1 MAGGAQTKG
10 NPLLPDRLFD
20 FLVFISPS
28 RAVHIHGYGALSEL
42 YSQRLPLAARRSIVS
57 FARARRIHLAVPGD
71 PHPRPCPLSL
81 ALQWSLRSSA
91 AATGPSAAPSSRSSA
106 WHGTMAMKSTSFA
119 SAWKT
124 WKMPNH
130 GLRPPRPRRPG
141 TSSGTESWPSR
152 ARIFYNSCGGWPPTG
167 SAAGAMRAPAGCASM
182 SSIPRA
188 SIASMPMRL
197 RFTSCFMSWFRQIHR
212 LLYYRLLMNLENRV
226 YKKPHLAIA
235 AVSRKTASEIERHF
249 GRKDVRVI
257 HNGVDPA
264 MFNPKARLSRRAEA
278 RQRFAFGENEF
289 VVLLI
294 GNDWNSKGLPAL
306 LQAAA
311 ACAALPLQLLVVGE
325 DDRAAFR
332 EALERLALASRVR
345 FEAPA
350 ADVMQFYAAAD
361 VYASPSLHDSFAL
374 PVAEAMA
381 CALPVVTSAQAGISA
396 LLHDGVDSFILRNPR
411 DAGELARL
419 LRRLYEDSGLRQ
431 TLGENAARTAQGLTW
446 EKNAALTRDFLEAA
460 MLAKKSRESS

>member
-1 MAGGAQTKG
+1 MPGKPCIAVVSPFLSRRHGTERCTVEQVE
-10 NPLLPDRLFD
+10 RLARD
-20 FLVFISPS
+20 YGYE
-28 RAVHIHGYGALSEL
+28 VHLFC
-42 YSQRLPLAARRSIVS
+42 QRLEDLETAEPW
-57 FARARRIHLAVPGD
+57 P
-71 PHPRPCPLSL
+71 
-81 ALQWSLRSSA
+81 SSA
-91 AATGPSAAPSSRSSA
+91 PPPAPGHIFWHRVSAIPGPHLLQFLWWMAANRFRRWRDARS
-106 WHGTMAMKSTSFA
+106 G
-119 SAWKT
+119 
-124 WKMPNH
+124 
-130 GLRPPRPRRPG
+130 
-141 TSSGTESWPSR
+141 
-152 ARIFYNSCGGWPPTG
+152 
-167 SAAGAMRAPAGCASM
+167 
-182 SSIPRA
+182 
-188 SIASMPMRL
+188 RL
-197 RFTSCFMSWFRQIHR
+197 RFDVVYSPGINCLDAHAVTVHVVFHELVPEGEKGIFKMGFPLRVWLRRIHR
-212 LLYYRLLMNLENRV
+212 LLYYRLVMNLENRV

-264 MFNPKARLSRRAEA
+264 VFNPKARLSRRAEA

-332 EALERLALASRVR
+332 ETLERLALASRVR

-460 MLAKKSRESS
+460 MLARDTRKSSGIL

>member
-1 MAGGAQTKG
+1 VVSPFLSRRHGTERCTVEQVE
-10 NPLLPDRLFD
+10 RL
-20 FLVFISPS
+20 S
-28 RAVHIHGYGALSEL
+28 RDYGYEVHLFC
-42 YSQRLPLAARRSIVS
+42 QRLEDLENTEPWSSSARSPAPGRIFWHRVSAIPGPHLLQFLWWMAANRFRRWRD
-57 FARARRIHLAVPGD
+57 ARSGRLRFDVVYSPGINCLDAHAVTVHVVFHELVPGD
-71 PHPRPCPLSL
+71 EKEIFKMRFPLRV
-81 ALQWSLRSSA
+81 WLR
-91 AATGPSAAPSSRSSA
+91 R
-106 WHGTMAMKSTSFA
+106 
-119 SAWKT
+119 
-124 WKMPNH
+124 
-130 GLRPPRPRRPG
+130 
-141 TSSGTESWPSR
+141 
-152 ARIFYNSCGGWPPTG
+152 
-167 SAAGAMRAPAGCASM
+167 
-182 SSIPRA
+182 
-188 SIASMPMRL
+188 
-197 RFTSCFMSWFRQIHR
+197 IHR
-212 LLYYRLLMNLENRV
+212 LLYYRLVMNLENRV

-257 HNGVDPA
+257 HNGVDTA
-264 MFNPKARLSRRAEA
+264 VFNPMARLSRRAEA
-278 RQRFAFGENEF
+278 RQRFVFGENEF

-332 EALERLALASRVR
+332 ETLERLALASRVR

-396 LLHDGVDSFILRNPR
+396 LLHDGVDSFVLRNPR
-411 DAGELARL
+411 DASELARL
-419 LRRLYEDSGLRQ
+419 LRRLYEDSGLRR

-460 MLAKKSRESS
+460 MLARASRKSGGIP

>member
-1 MAGGAQTKG
+1 MAANRFRRWRDARSGGLRFDVVYSPG
-10 NPLLPDRLFD
+10 INCLDPDAVTVHV
-20 FLVFISPS
+20 VF
-28 RAVHIHGYGALSEL
+28 HEL
-42 YSQRLPLAARRSIVS
+42 
-57 FARARRIHLAVPGD
+57 VPGGENGIFKMAFSW
-71 PHPRPCPLSL
+71 RV
-81 ALQWSLRSSA
+81 WLR
-91 AATGPSAAPSSRSSA
+91 RV
-106 WHGTMAMKSTSFA
+106 
-119 SAWKT
+119 
-124 WKMPNH
+124 
-130 GLRPPRPRRPG
+130 
-141 TSSGTESWPSR
+141 
-152 ARIFYNSCGGWPPTG
+152 
-167 SAAGAMRAPAGCASM
+167 
-182 SSIPRA
+182 
-188 SIASMPMRL
+188 
-197 RFTSCFMSWFRQIHR
+197 HR
-212 LLYYRLLMNLENRV
+212 LLYYRLLMNLENEV

-257 HNGVDPA
+257 HNGVDLA
-264 MFNPKARLSRRAEA
+264 VFNPKARLSRRAEA
-278 RQRFAFGENEF
+278 RQRFAFRENEF

-361 VYASPSLHDSFAL
+361 LYVSPSLHDSFAL

-431 TLGENAARTAQGLTW
+431 TLGENAARAAQGLTW

-460 MLAKKSRESS
+460 MLARDTRKSSGIL

>member
-1 MAGGAQTKG
+1 VPGKPCIAVVSPFLSRRHGTERCTVEQVE
-10 NPLLPDRLFD
+10 RL
-20 FLVFISPS
+20 S
-28 RAVHIHGYGALSEL
+28 RDYGYEVHLFC
-42 YSQRLPLAARRSIVS
+42 QRLEDLENAEP
-57 FARARRIHLAVPGD
+57 
-71 PHPRPCPLSL
+71 
-81 ALQWSLRSSA
+81 WSSSA
-91 AATGPSAAPSSRSSA
+91 ASQAPGHIFWHRVSAIPGPHLLQFFWWMAANRFRRWRDARS
-106 WHGTMAMKSTSFA
+106 G
-119 SAWKT
+119 
-124 WKMPNH
+124 
-130 GLRPPRPRRPG
+130 
-141 TSSGTESWPSR
+141 
-152 ARIFYNSCGGWPPTG
+152 
-167 SAAGAMRAPAGCASM
+167 
-182 SSIPRA
+182 
-188 SIASMPMRL
+188 RL
-197 RFTSCFMSWFRQIHR
+197 RFDVVYSPGINCLDADAVTVHVVFHELVPGGGNGIFKMGFSLRVWLRRVHR
-212 LLYYRLLMNLENRV
+212 LLYYRLLMNLENEV

-257 HNGVDPA
+257 HNGVDLA
-264 MFNPKARLSRRAEA
+264 VFNPKARLSRRVEA

-325 DDRAAFR
+325 GDRAAFR
-332 EALERLALASRVR
+332 GALERLALASRVR

-361 VYASPSLHDSFAL
+361 LYVSPSLHDSFAL

-396 LLHDGVDSFILRNPR
+396 LLHHGVDSFILRNPR

-431 TLGENAARTAQGLTW
+431 TLGENAARAAQGLTW
-446 EKNAALTRDFLEAA
+446 GKNAALTRDFLEAA
-460 MLAKKSRESS
+460 MLARDTRKSSGIL